1 MPFIVSSNQNF
12 EDGPRSKV
20 RIISSRALRYLA
32 KSDRFFCLFCSV
44 FVWLSHQN
52 SGVYM
57 RASFLTSFLFV
68 SVLFFS
74 TNLWAATQ
82 LECRFSELHGEHITM
97 LTVNKEIDED
107 GAAILAGQFTIN
119 TNIEF
124 HASIN
129 RLNRIYVSITDNATQ
144 VSAIN
149 TVRHEK
155 SAMVALDKS
164 SSSSETYRLECG
176 KN

>member
-1 MPFIVSSNQNF
+1 M
-12 EDGPRSKV
+12 
-20 RIISSRALRYLA
+20 RALFLA
-32 KSDRFFCLFCSV
+32 
-44 FVWLSHQN
+44 
-52 SGVYM
+52 
-57 RASFLTSFLFV
+57 SFLFV
-68 SVLFFS
+68 SILSFS
-74 TNLWAATQ
+74 ANVWAATQ

-97 LTVNKEIDED
+97 VTSSKEIDED
-107 GAAILAGQFTIN
+107 GTAILAGQSTIN

-149 TVRHEK
+149 TVRDEK
-155 SAMVALDKS
+155 SAMVALDKN